1 MFLSLKE
8 IFYYKTRYT
17 LIATIIFLVS
27 YVVFILSGL
36 STGLA
41 SQFKQAVV
49 NWNAEKIVLS
59 DSSNNILSASQI
71 SKAELDNIDGK
82 ELSPVSVFSTSINQG
97 EDKRENI
104 TVMALPIGSDILPQV
119 KDGVDF
125 SEDKKEIVIPENLAD
140 KGYKVGDKI
149 KVGNNDTE
157 LKIVGIAKPTYYS
170 ATPVVYSSFATLSA
184 IKNMNAAAADDSVN
198 GVIVKSGQVTLKG
211 SSSDKLKVITTSE
224 LINNIPGYSAQKT
237 TLSAMIYFLFLIVL
251 LIIAVFMYVITLQK
265 VPIFGIMKAQG
276 ISNFLI
282 MKSILWQSF
291 WLALVGVVAAFGGS
305 YLTSF
310 VLPQAMPF
318 AIDFSIW
325 TIYGLILIVV
335 SILGSVFS
343 LYTIRK
349 IDPTQAIGG

>member
-41 SQFKQAVV
+41 NQFKQAVV
-49 NWNAEKIVLS
+49 DWNAEKIVLS

-97 EDKRENI
+97 ENI

-119 KDGVDF
+119 KDGIDF

-157 LKIVGIAKPTYYS
+157 LKIVGIAKATYYS

-184 IKNMNAAAADDSVN
+184 IKNMNATAADDSVN

-305 YLTSF
+305 YFTSF

>member
-49 NWNAEKIVLS
+49 DWNAEKIVLS

-71 SKAELDNIDGK
+71 SKAELDNIEGK

-104 TVMALPIGSDILPQV
+104 TVMALPIGSDILPHV
-119 KDGVDF
+119 KDGTDF
-125 SEDKKEIVIPENLAD
+125 SEDKREIVIPENLAD

-211 SSSDKLKVITTSE
+211 SSSDKLKAITTSE

-237 TLSAMIYFLFLIVL
+237 TLSAMIYFL
-251 LIIAVFMYVITLQK
+251 
-265 VPIFGIMKAQG
+265 
-276 ISNFLI
+276 S
-282 MKSILWQSF
+282 
-291 WLALVGVVAAFGGS
+291 
-305 YLTSF
+305 
-310 VLPQAMPF
+310 
-318 AIDFSIW
+318 
-325 TIYGLILIVV
+325 
-335 SILGSVFS
+335 
-343 LYTIRK
+343 
-349 IDPTQAIGG
+349 

>member
-8 IFYYKTRYT
+8 IFYYKTRYA

-49 NWNAEKIVLS
+49 DWNAEKIVLS

-71 SKAELDNIDGK
+71 SEAELQNIEGDA
-82 ELSPVSVFSTSINQG
+82 LSPVSIFSTSINQG
-97 EDKRENI
+97 NDQRENI
-104 TVMALPIGSDILPQV
+104 TVMGLPTDSNVMPSIV
-119 KDGVDF
+119 DGKNF
-125 SEDKKEIVIPENLAD
+125 SEDGKEIIIPKNLAD

-149 KVGNNDTE
+149 KVGNNDVE
-157 LKIVGIAKPTYYS
+157 LKIVGIVKETYYS
-170 ATPVVYSSFATLSA
+170 ATPVVYGSFTTLSA
-184 IKNMNAAAADDSVN
+184 IKNMNAAPADASVN
-198 GVIVKSGQVTLKG
+198 GVIVKSGNVSLKG
-211 SSSDKLKVITTSE
+211 TSGDKLNVITISQ
-224 LINNIPGYSAQKT
+224 LIDNIPGYSAQKT
-237 TLSAMIYFLFLIVL
+237 TLNAMIYFLFLIVL

-276 ISNFLI
+276 ISNFHI

-291 WLALVGVVAAFGGS
+291 WLSLVGVALAFFGS

-318 AIDFSIW
+318 SIDFSIW
-325 TIYGLILIVV
+325 AIYSLILVFV

>member
-41 SQFKQAVV
+41 NQFKQAVV
-49 NWNAEKIVLS
+49 DWNAEKIVLS

-71 SKAELDNIDGK
+71 SKAELDNIEGK
-82 ELSPVSVFSTSINQG
+82 ELSPVSIFSTSINQG
-97 EDKRENI
+97 EDERENI
-104 TVMALPIGSDILPQV
+104 TVMALPVGSNILPSV
-119 KDGVDF
+119 KDGADF

-170 ATPVVYSSFATLSA
+170 ATPVVYGSFTTLSA
-184 IKNMNAAAADDSVN
+184 IKNMNAAAADGSVN

-291 WLALVGVVAAFGGS
+291 WLALVGVVVAFGGG

-325 TIYGLILIVV
+325 TIYGFVLIIV

>member
-49 NWNAEKIVLS
+49 DWNAEKIVLS

-71 SKAELDNIDGK
+71 TKAQLENIEGDA
-82 ELSPVSVFSTSINQG
+82 LSPVSLFSTSINQG
-97 EDKRENI
+97 KNKRENI
-104 TVMALPIGSDILPQV
+104 TIMGLPTDSNVLPDV
-119 KDGVDF
+119 LKGNGF
-125 SEDKKEIVIPENLAD
+125 SEDSKEIVIPQNLAD
-140 KGYKVGDKI
+140 KGYGIGDKI
-149 KVGNNDTE
+149 KVGNNDVE
-157 LKIVGIAKPTYYS
+157 LKIVGITKETYYS
-170 ATPVVYSSFATLSA
+170 ASPVVYGSFATLSA
-184 IKNMNAAAADDSVN
+184 TKNMGANVGDDSVN
-198 GVIVKSGQVTLKG
+198 GVIVKSGDVSLKG
-211 SSSDKLKVITTSE
+211 EVSDKLNVISIPE
-224 LINNIPGYSAQKT
+224 FINNIPGYSAQKT
-237 TLSAMIYFLFLIVL
+237 TLNAMIYFLFLIVL

-291 WLALVGVVAAFGGS
+291 WLALVGVAAAFLGS

-310 VLPQAMPF
+310 ILPQAMPF

-325 TIYGLILIVV
+325 TLYGFILIVV

>member
-41 SQFKQAVV
+41 DQFKQAVV
-49 NWNAEKIVLS
+49 DWNAEKIVLS

-71 SKAELDNIDGK
+71 SKTELDNIEGDQ
-82 ELSPVSVFSTSINQG
+82 LSPVSIFSTSINQG

-104 TVMALPIGSDILPQV
+104 TVMALPIGSDILPNV
-119 KDGVDF
+119 KEGNDF
-125 SEDKKEIVIPENLAD
+125 SEDKKEVIIPENLAD

-157 LKIVGIAKPTYYS
+157 LKIVGIAKSTYYS
-170 ATPVVYSSFATLSA
+170 ATPVVYSSFTTLSA
-184 IKNMNAAAADDSVN
+184 IKNMNVAVADGSVN
-198 GVIVKSGQVTLKG
+198 GVIVKSGKVTLKG

-325 TIYGLILIVV
+325 TIYGFVLIIV

>member
-41 SQFKQAVV
+41 NQFKQAVV
-49 NWNAEKIVLS
+49 DWNAEKIVLS

-71 SKAELDNIDGK
+71 SKAELDNIEGK
-82 ELSPVSVFSTSINQG
+82 ELSPVSIFSTSINQG
-97 EDKRENI
+97 EDERENI
-104 TVMALPIGSDILPQV
+104 TVMALPVGSNILPSV
-119 KDGVDF
+119 KDGADF

-184 IKNMNAAAADDSVN
+184 IKNMNAAATDGSVN

-291 WLALVGVVAAFGGS
+291 WLALVGVVVAFGGS

-325 TIYGLILIVV
+325 TIYGFVLIIV